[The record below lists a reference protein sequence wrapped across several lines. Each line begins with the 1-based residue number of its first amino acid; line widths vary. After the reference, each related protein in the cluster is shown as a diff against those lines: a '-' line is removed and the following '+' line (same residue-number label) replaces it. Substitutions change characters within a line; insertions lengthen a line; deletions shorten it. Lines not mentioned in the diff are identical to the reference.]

1 MNICRSPAF
10 SFLAYLLALTVVLGC
25 SVWTPAKA
33 QKSVGSVT
41 RAYTKINDVRANK
54 SGLCKTISKS
64 GDGQNPVVNERCPTG
79 PRGWPVTMFSADARV
94 YVWFGEQAKAGA
106 TVMDALNGAFADPH
120 SVIEWRLR
128 DGEPYAAIHR
138 YFFDGKQV
146 LTVHRLNSDRT
157 SCVAAVVS
165 IEHGRDANADA
176 IRIADEIVPR
186 FRCGDDNL
194 ITTAQATSPPAAN

>member
-1 MNICRSPAF
+1 MIICRSPAF
-10 SFLAYLLALTVVLGC
+10 NVLMYLFALMVVLGC
-25 SVWTPAKA
+25 SAWTPAKA
-33 QKSVGSVT
+33 QKSAGSVT
-41 RAYTKINDVRANK
+41 RAYTNIDDVRANK

-64 GDGQNPVVNERCPTG
+64 GDSENPVVNERCPTG

-146 LTVHRLNSDRT
+146 LTIHRLNSDRT

-176 IRIADEIVPR
+176 IRIADDIVPN
-186 FRCGDDNL
+186 FRCGDDTL
-194 ITTAQATSPPAAN
+194 ITTAQATSRLAPD